1 MVDTHGHVNFNAF
14 KEDSE
19 EVLKRTL
26 GGGVWVVMPGSQL
39 STSKRAVEM
48 AEEYKEGVYAAVGI
62 HPIHLGKRKVDVLET
77 ESEKKD
83 KESWNSFE
91 TREEEFNV
99 EEYRKLAQSKKTVA
113 IGEVGLDYYYQPK
126 GKARREEMRQKQKEV
141 LTKQVELALELNL
154 PVILHCRVAHKDL
167 ILFIEEI
174 QKKHAGRLRGV
185 IHSYTG
191 TAEEA
196 DKFMALGMY
205 IGFNGLIFKDVPAL
219 PNPKEVISHIPLDR
233 IVLETD
239 SPYLSPPQ
247 AKAERNEPLYVKYVA
262 EMVAE
267 AKGIEV
273 EEVAEITTK
282 NAKDLFLFVDKA
294 GVK

>member
-1 MVDTHGHVNFNAF
+1 MFIDTHGHVNFNAF
-14 KEDSE
+14 QEDSE

-26 GGGVWVVMPGSQL
+26 EGGVWVVMPGSQL
-39 STSKRAVEM
+39 STSKRAVQM
-48 AEEYKEGVYAAVGI
+48 AEQYEEGVYAAVGI

-77 ESEKKD
+77 ESEEKE

-99 EEYRKLAQSKKTVA
+99 EEYHKLAKSKKTVA

-141 LTKQVELALELNL
+141 LTQQVELALELNL
-154 PVILHCRVAHKDL
+154 PVIFHCRVAHKDL
-167 ILFIEEI
+167 LLLIEEM
-174 QKKHAGRLRGV
+174 QKKHSGKLRGV

-196 DKFMALGMY
+196 DKFMSMGMY
-205 IGFNGLIFKDVPAL
+205 IGFNGLIFKEVVAL
-219 PNPKEVISHIPLDR
+219 PDPKEVISHIPLER

-239 SPYLSPPQ
+239 SPYLTPPK
-247 AKAERNEPLYVKYVA
+247 AKEERNEPLYVKYVA
-262 EMVAE
+262 ER
-267 AKGIEV
+267 
-273 EEVAEITTK
+273 VAEIKGLKVEEIAEETTK
-282 NAKDLFLFVDKA
+282 NAKDLFSI
-294 GVK
+294 